1 MNTSNDSTT
10 VTMPV
15 CATPNTTKMPSMLEA
30 DHGSIPNS
38 QSAMCNGQDDSQPS
52 TPNCANSDPAQNSEL
67 RTEQNDSQPSTPCP
81 ATAPINCPS
90 ALSSSPSPFQHPQ
103 LSTLNSQSVFPRS
116 PGETPR
122 AFGAFTA
129 YFQLGQNRSLQ
140 AVADKLGEQLPTV
153 KNWSSKYDWSERI
166 NHFNS
171 GLLEQQAHAEAETAR
186 KAAADWAKRNAEY
199 REQEWVAAQKLL
211 GVVQCCLE
219 NFGERDLEKMRLSEL
234 SRALNVASK
243 MSRSALQNPTAQDDK
258 PAVAPIQVEMLAAL
272 KRIYG
277 EPSAPSPSENNSNL
291 SRSPNPTRAHTL
303 N

>member
-1 MNTSNDSTT
+1 MNTSNDSNAVTT
-10 VTMPV
+10 TV
-15 CATPNTTKMPSMLEA
+15 CATPDTTKTSSMLEA
-30 DHGSIPNS
+30 GPDSIRNP
-38 QSAMCNGQDDSQPS
+38 QSALGN
-52 TPNCANSDPAQNSEL
+52 
-67 RTEQNDSQPSTPCP
+67 EQNDSQPSTPSEASP
-81 ATAPINCPS
+81 DMRVGRQPS
-90 ALSSSPSPFQHPQ
+90 
-103 LSTLNSQSVFPRS
+103 FPRF

-122 AFGAFTA
+122 AFSAFIT

-211 GVVQCCLE
+211 AVVQCCLE

-243 MSRSALQNPTAQDDK
+243 MSRSALQSPTTDDDR
-258 PAVAPIQVEMLAAL
+258 PTLSPIQNDLIAAL
-272 KRIYG
+272 NKICPP
-277 EPSAPSPSENNSNL
+277 PSTSPRPELATNN
-291 SRSPNPTRAHTL
+291 
-303 N
+303 